1 MNKENGTNV
10 PTGRDNTYD
19 RTEVRRKSIEELFGT
34 VFNSDQQKVLNEL
47 FSGSGGGGD
56 DEEEQTSPLDEEAFG
71 GKTYR
76 EIFNNAN
83 VIPLGNF
90 ENGLAWVSAN
100 TGNAAIT
107 TDACVSGTHS
117 LKCFGTS
124 SVQINAKPN
133 FTSASQAFIA
143 CKLRVDR
150 WVQGGGA
157 GISYY
162 PGSGSGNSIRFAV
175 QAVTDGFVTKGGY
188 VNVPALSTVNC
199 YFGTFTSANA
209 DCYIDDAVIINM
221 SRIWSD
227 PADYP
232 TVDEMLALY
241 DEWVTMV
248 DPPAV
253 YKNKKIFVG
262 AVLSAVSEAA
272 RFTAMTELL
281 DCASKISA
289 DPKSADSVAIHSA
302 TKGCVVELPANPAMF
317 QNIPLNALYTLDG
330 DSQAVPASTTKVMT
344 AITGLDYV
352 RDLNEK
358 VTIKSSDIETGSG
371 NVFTAGDI
379 VSIKDLLYAMMLPS
393 SNTAAHAFARV
404 CGEKIVTL
412 NGETP
417 TDTSAYD
424 AFISAMTAKAAVLGM
439 TNSVFVAASGG
450 TVNNK
455 MTAKDAVRMTIEACS
470 YPELM
475 KIWCKKSYVIAAG
488 GTNPRNITINTTVTD
503 AALEQRYTIL
513 GGKTGSWNSTYY
525 ALVMVAMQ
533 K

>member
-1 MNKENGTNV
+1 MKKENGTNV

-19 RTEVRRKSIEELFGT
+19 KTEVRRKSIEELFGT
-34 VFNSDQQKVLNEL
+34 VFNSDQQRVLNEL
-47 FSGSGGGGD
+47 FSGSGGGGGGGD
-56 DEEEQTSPLDEEAFG
+56 DEEQTSPLDEEAFG

-83 VIPLGNF
+83 VAPLGNF
-90 ENGLAWVSAN
+90 ENGLAWVTTN

-107 TDACVSGTHS
+107 EEAHVSGTHS

-124 SVQINAKPN
+124 SVQINVKPS
-133 FTSASQAFIA
+133 FSSAAQAFVA
-143 CKLRVDR
+143 CKVRVDR
-150 WVQGGGA
+150 WVKGGGA
-157 GISYY
+157 GISFY
-162 PGSGSGNSIRFAV
+162 GGSGNSVNFAV
-175 QAVTDGFVTKGGY
+175 KAVTDDFVTKGGY
-188 VNVPALSTVNC
+188 VNIPAGTSPNC
-199 YFGTFTSANA
+199 YFGTFSSANA
-209 DCYIDDAVIINM
+209 DCYIDDACIINM
-221 SRIWSD
+221 SKIWSD

-232 TVDEMLALY
+232 TADEMLALY

-248 DPPAV
+248 DPPIV
-253 YKNKKIFVG
+253 YKDKKIFVG
-262 AVLSAVSEAA
+262 AILSAVSESA
-272 RFTAMTELL
+272 RFTAMKELL

-289 DPKSADSVAIHSA
+289 DPKSADSVAIYSA

-317 QNIPLNALYTLDG
+317 QNIPLDALYTLDG
-330 DSQAVPASTTKVMT
+330 DSQTVPASTTKVMT

-352 RDLNEK
+352 NDLNEK

-393 SNTAAHAFARV
+393 SNTGAHAFARA

-412 NGETP
+412 NGGTP
-417 TDTSAYD
+417 TDTSAYN
-424 AFISAMTAKAAVLGM
+424 AFISAMTAKASVLGM
-439 TNSVFVAASGG
+439 TNSVFIKASGG
-450 TVNNK
+450 TVDNK
-455 MTAKDAVRMTIEACS
+455 MTARDAVRMTIEACS

-475 KIWCKKSYVIAAG
+475 KIWGKRSYVIAVG
-488 GTNPRNITINTTVTD
+488 GTNPRSVTINTTVTD
-503 AALEQRYTIL
+503 AALEQKYTIL